1 MPKSASS
8 SSSRVQRARSAAS
21 KPNAKPERK
30 KLKREEIKKEVKL
43 EPVEIPEGGDEEPN
57 RMNGEFVSPRRAV
70 KNLSRESHSAELQ
83 VVSLD
88 SFVKE
93 SSHPNFAGHPEGS

>member
-43 EPVEIPEGGDEEPN
+43 EPVEMPEDEEPN

-83 VVSLD
+83 VGSFMVLKD
-88 SFVKE
+88 SCVLLKGIIL
-93 SSHPNFAGHPEGS
+93 SP

>member
-43 EPVEIPEGGDEEPN
+43 EPVEMPEGGDEEPN

-83 VVSLD
+83 VGPFMVLKD
-88 SFVKE
+88 SCVLLKGIIL
-93 SSHPNFAGHPEGS
+93 SP

>member
-8 SSSRVQRARSAAS
+8 SSSRVQRARSAAA

-30 KLKREEIKKEVKL
+30 KLKREQQEVKKEVIKL
-43 EPVEIPEGGDEEPN
+43 EPVEMPEGGDEEPN

-83 VVSLD
+83 V
-88 SFVKE
+88 
-93 SSHPNFAGHPEGS
+93 